1 MRWTSSS
8 SERNVPQP
16 AFRFLEGNHLM
27 KRIALATA
35 AALMFVGPLATT
47 AYAQDRSGYERG
59 DDNDRDRR
67 GDDRRDGDRYDRGD
81 NDRYNRN
88 WQPINQ
94 RQNMLENRIRAGI
107 RNGRISRSES
117 FQLRAQFRDIAQV
130 EARYRRNG
138 LSYQERRDLDRRF
151 DRLTTNLQIALNDR
165 DRRRG

>member
-1 MRWTSSS
+1 
-8 SERNVPQP
+8 
-16 AFRFLEGNHLM
+16 M

-35 AALMFVGPLATT
+35 AALMVVGPLATT

-67 GDDRRDGDRYDRGD
+67 GDNRRDGDRYDRGD

-107 RNGRISRSES
+107 RSGRLSRSES

-151 DRLTTNLQIALNDR
+151 DRLTANLQIALNDR

>member
-1 MRWTSSS
+1 MRWTSPS
-8 SERNVPQP
+8 SERNVSPQP
-16 AFRFLEGNHLM
+16 AFRLLEGNHLM
-27 KRIALATA
+27 KRIALATV

-59 DDNDRDRR
+59 DDNDS
-67 GDDRRDGDRYDRGD
+67 DRRDSDRYDRGD

-107 RNGRISRSES
+107 RNGRISRGEAY
-117 FQLRAQFRDIAQV
+117 QLRAQFRDIAQV

-151 DRLTTNLQIALNDR
+151 DRLTVNLQIALNDR

>member
-1 MRWTSSS
+1 
-8 SERNVPQP
+8 
-16 AFRFLEGNHLM
+16 M

-35 AALMFVGPLATT
+35 AALMVVGPFATT

-67 GDDRRDGDRYDRGD
+67 GDDRRDDDRRDGDRYNRGD

-94 RQNMLENRIRAGI
+94 RQNMLENRIRAGM
-107 RNGRISRSES
+107 RSGRLSRSES

-151 DRLTTNLQIALNDR
+151 DRLTANLQIALNDR

>member
-1 MRWTSSS
+1 
-8 SERNVPQP
+8 
-16 AFRFLEGNHLM
+16 M
-27 KRIALATA
+27 KRIALATV
-35 AALMFVGPLATT
+35 AALMFAGPLATT

-67 GDDRRDGDRYDRGD
+67 DGDRYDRDDNDRYDRGD
-81 NDRYNRN
+81 NNRHNRN

-107 RNGRISRSES
+107 RNGRISRGEAY
-117 FQLRAQFRDIAQV
+117 QLRAQFRDIAQV

-151 DRLTTNLQIALNDR
+151 DRLTVNLQIALNDR